1 MDKAYHT
8 YRIEVVSK
16 ERVRF
21 EKRDGQN
28 KVLEERPPSPL
39 RYQENQEAITELAD
53 RARDNALNEANDVR
67 QLGEILF
74 DTLFANEALS
84 EDFVRFYTEVVQH
97 KKQFLRVELDIDEH
111 VMPDLAALPWEF
123 MCLPARFNQ
132 QEIWFGTD
140 PNIVFSRHRALWVS
154 PPPIP
159 LAKDEPLKIALV
171 VASPSNLGK
180 FNYQPVKDVLNELVA
195 QLTDRIQ
202 ILDIVE
208 QADRTAMNEV
218 LEKEP
223 HILHFIGHGQLKRTE
238 QLGQIALVDR
248 ETGKADWID
257 AGSFGGLFAKHRP
270 GIVVLQACEGGAGS
284 ASQAF
289 TSVASKVVQA
299 NIPVV
304 LAMQYLVP
312 IFVANQF
319 TSCFYEQVAK
329 GFPVDVAAQLGRLA
343 IALKPP
349 HYESRDFA
357 TSVIFMRGQDG
368 YLFQRA
374 GVEVAPVTPEKT
386 ISVIAKIRAKE
397 VIGRSLTAN
406 KIGEI
411 NREANVVA
419 ELDLEKVKDA
429 KVVGNEIGTI
439 GASGGT
445 VHANL
450 DLGEV
455 ENTDTIGT
463 QIASI

>member
-8 YRIEVVSK
+8 YRIEVAST

-39 RYQENQEAITELAD
+39 LYQEKQEAITELVD
-53 RARDNALNEANDVR
+53 RARDNALNEVSDVR

-84 EDFVRFYTEVVQH
+84 EDFVRFYTEVVQQ
-97 KKQFLRVELDIDEH
+97 KKQFLRVELDIDEQM
-111 VMPDLAALPWEF
+111 MPDLAALPWEF
-123 MCLPARFNQ
+123 MCLPTRFNQ

-140 PNIVFSRHRALWVS
+140 PNIVFSRHRALWAS

-159 LAKDEPLKIALV
+159 LAKGELLKIALV
-171 VASPSNLGK
+171 VASPSNLRP
-180 FNYQPVKDVLNELVA
+180 FNYQPVKDALDKLVA
-195 QLTDRIQ
+195 QQAERIQ

-208 QADRTAMNEV
+208 QADRAAINDV

-223 HILHFIGHGQLKRTE
+223 HILHFIGHGELKKTE
-238 QLGQIALVDR
+238 QFGKIALIDR

-257 AGSFGGLFAKHRP
+257 ASSFGGLFAKHRP

-284 ASQAF
+284 SSQAF
-289 TSVASKVVQA
+289 TSVTSKVVQA
-299 NIPVV
+299 NVPVV

-329 GFPVDVAAQLGRLA
+329 GFPVDIAAQLGRLA
-343 IALKPP
+343 IALEPP
-349 HYESRDFA
+349 HYASRDFA
-357 TSVIFMRGQDG
+357 TPAIFMRGQDG

-374 GVEVAPVTPEKT
+374 DPEIEPVTPEK
-386 ISVIAKIRAKE
+386 IMQVVSNIR
-397 VIGRSLTAN
+397 VRILQGGNLTAIDMTAN
-406 KIGEI
+406 PPTSGSY
-411 NREANVVA
+411 EANINV
-419 ELDLEKVKDA
+419 DRGTDA
-429 KVVGNEIGTI
+429 NIVGIKI
-439 GASGGT
+439 
-445 VHANL
+445 
-450 DLGEV
+450 
-455 ENTDTIGT
+455 
-463 QIASI
+463 